1 MGYSEKVDKYYE
13 KLGYFAKMY
22 SVNKLEWVSYQY
34 SEEIKEKFDAV
45 IRANNEYLLT
55 DAFMYYLVQT
65 SCVDHGNGAPLLKAI
80 RDLLSDLTTPEGTLI
95 RITDFFR
102 KIKSVDNETTCY
114 STIKTYK
121 ETLNDYEKSL
131 YLECCKHIG
140 YIYNN
145 DLILP
150 SDYYLLRVIF
160 FIITAYVRINN
171 LDQSKLEDFIKD
183 YIDNYE
189 SRIEE
194 LMLQVCHYE
203 YDYDRDDRKYAYK
216 MEELAN
222 YVVSKLEDSI
232 KMEIR

>member
-1 MGYSEKVDKYYE
+1 MGYSKKVDKYYE
-13 KLGYFAKMY
+13 KLRYFVKMY
-22 SVNKLEWVSYQY
+22 GVLKMEVLSYPLC
-34 SEEIKEKFDAV
+34 EEIKEKFDAV
-45 IRANNEYLLT
+45 IKSNNEYLLT
-55 DAFMYYLVQT
+55 DSFIYFLVQY
-65 SCVDHGNGAPLLKAI
+65 SCVNHGNGEPLLKAI
-80 RDLLSDLTTPEGTLI
+80 SDLLSTLI
-95 RITDFFR
+95 NRSDTLLSITKFFQ
-102 KIKSVDNETTCY
+102 KIRSVDNETFY
-114 STIKTYK
+114 STTIKTYK

-131 YLECCKHIG
+131 YLTCCKYIEL
-140 YIYNN
+140 IYNN
-145 DLILP
+145 DLVLP
-150 SDYYLLRVIF
+150 SDYYLLRVVF

-189 SRIEE
+189 NRIEE